1 MPIPL
6 ACDMS
11 AIAADERPA
20 HHALVQRLMSS
31 ATVVRDLPDGLA
43 FEWPATAYD
52 DVTRFL
58 GYERRCCPFL
68 TISLTA
74 SPGGGPLDVR
84 LTGPEGTPAFLR
96 AELRL
101 PPA

>member
-6 ACDMS
+6 ACDLN
-11 AIAADERPA
+11 AISADERPA
-20 HHALVQRLMSS
+20 HHALAQRLMSFP
-31 ATVVRDLPDGLA
+31 AVVRDLPDGLA
-43 FEWPATAYD
+43 CQWPATAYE
-52 DVTRFL
+52 DVIRFL

-68 TISLTA
+68 TITITV
-74 SPGGGPLDVR
+74 SPDGGPLDVA
-84 LTGPEGTPAFLR
+84 LTGPEGTTAFLR